1 MTGFAFLALLHGGEF
16 SWTRFEVHISTLIG
30 CVLLWVAAYYHII
43 VRWRPAGAAK
53 PASMQ
58 QVGFVGGTVLLF
70 LSLNGPLHDLSDNF
84 LFSAHMVQ
92 HLIITLIVPPLWL
105 MGLPRGRSAAAPEQH
120 GAAQGAGADRAR
132 SSRYA
137 IYNVVFIGWH
147 FPSLYNWALVNHNAH
162 ILQHVMFI
170 SAATLMW
177 WPVVDP
183 VPELERLQTPV
194 RLLYMA
200 ALGIPMSIVSAIITF
215 AEQVLYPWYAAAPRV
230 FASLSAVDDQQL
242 GGVIMWV
249 PGMIVFW
256 IALTIVFFRWSR
268 ASSGGAARAGL
279 QLMHW
284 RRGRI
289 STAQAVTGMIARSGF
304 LVLGVIYVTDLIV
317 RYPRAPLLG
326 LAIVGGGIFLHLT
339 VNIISNIR
347 RSKD

>member
-1 MTGFAFLALLHGGEF
+1 MSQPTFSFLALLHGGDF

-30 CVLLWVAAYYHII
+30 CVLWVAAYYHVI
-43 VRWRPAGAAK
+43 VRWRPAGEAK
-53 PASMQ
+53 VGPVQ
-58 QVGFVGGTVLLF
+58 QLSFVGGTVLLF

-105 MGLPRGRSAAAPEQH
+105 MGLPRWAFRPLF
-120 GAAQGAGADRAR
+120 R
-132 SSRYA
+132 SSTALLLARAVTGPLAAYA

-147 FPSLYNWALVNHNAH
+147 FPAMYNWALVNHNAH

-215 AEQVLYPWYAAAPRV
+215 AEQVMYPWYGAAPRV
-230 FASLSAVDDQQL
+230 FESLSAVDDQQL

-268 ASSGGAARAGL
+268 VEEREERRARESLRQAA
-279 QLMHW
+279 
-284 RRGRI
+284 I
-289 STAQAVTGMIARSGF
+289 T
-304 LVLGVIYVTDLIV
+304 
-317 RYPRAPLLG
+317 
-326 LAIVGGGIFLHLT
+326 
-339 VNIISNIR
+339 
-347 RSKD
+347 

>member
-1 MTGFAFLALLHGGEF
+1 MTSLNTLAVLHGGEF

-30 CVLLWVAAYYHII
+30 CVLWVAAYYHII
-43 VRWRPAGAAK
+43 VRWRPEGAAK
-53 PASMQ
+53 VEPVQ
-58 QVGFVGGTVLLF
+58 QLSFVGGTVLLF

-105 MGLPRGRSAAAPEQH
+105 MGLPEWAFRPLFRSGTVLLVARMLTGPLAA
-120 GAAQGAGADRAR
+120 
-132 SSRYA
+132 YA
-137 IYNVVFIGWH
+137 IYNLVFIGWH
-147 FPSLYNWALVNHNAH
+147 FPQMYNWALVNHNAH
-162 ILQHVMFI
+162 ILQHMMFI
-170 SAATLMW
+170 GAATLMW

-215 AEQVLYPWYAAAPRV
+215 AEQVMYPWYEAAPRV
-230 FASLSAVDDQQL
+230 FEGLSATDDQQL

-268 ASSGGAARAGL
+268 REEREERREREALRQAA
-279 QLMHW
+279 
-284 RRGRI
+284 
-289 STAQAVTGMIARSGF
+289 
-304 LVLGVIYVTDLIV
+304 V
-317 RYPRAPLLG
+317 R
-326 LAIVGGGIFLHLT
+326 
-339 VNIISNIR
+339 
-347 RSKD
+347 